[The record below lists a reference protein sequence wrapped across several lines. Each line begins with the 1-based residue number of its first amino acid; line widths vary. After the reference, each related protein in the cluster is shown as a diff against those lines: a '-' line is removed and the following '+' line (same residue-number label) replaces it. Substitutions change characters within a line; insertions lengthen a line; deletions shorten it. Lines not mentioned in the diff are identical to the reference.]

1 MGLHLVPHEMRAR
14 THAEVLALFDAAI
27 ADLEGV

>member
-1 MGLHLVPHEMRAR
+1 MRPYTCPVCGR

-27 ADLEGV
+27 ANEAG